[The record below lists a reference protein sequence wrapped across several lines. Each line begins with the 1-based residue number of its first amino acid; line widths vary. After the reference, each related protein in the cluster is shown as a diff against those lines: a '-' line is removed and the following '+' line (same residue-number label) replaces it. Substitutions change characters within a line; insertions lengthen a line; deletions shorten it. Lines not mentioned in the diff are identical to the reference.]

1 MTSKMV
7 VRHKDSL
14 GKNNSETFNTTL
26 TVDSVS
32 DTAVAAAV
40 DTWERSFVALSKDT
54 YDDVSITESVSI
66 NEILSE

>member
-40 DTWERSFVALSKDT
+40 DTWARSFVALSKDT